1 MNLCGIFLYIY
12 YFIFITHRYV
22 EPTSSMN
29 HFQHFNSRLR
39 NSILRLFVFN
49 EYYKEMKF
57 KSMKHLLQ
65 MKENVHKK
73 INNIESKYYDISIHY
88 YSLSEEEMSLLEN
101 IVSLFY

>member
-73 INNIESKYYDISIHY
+73 INNIESIELKDFMAKLKLKQDFQKNY
-88 YSLSEEEMSLLEN
+88 MN
-101 IVSLFY
+101 IKKI